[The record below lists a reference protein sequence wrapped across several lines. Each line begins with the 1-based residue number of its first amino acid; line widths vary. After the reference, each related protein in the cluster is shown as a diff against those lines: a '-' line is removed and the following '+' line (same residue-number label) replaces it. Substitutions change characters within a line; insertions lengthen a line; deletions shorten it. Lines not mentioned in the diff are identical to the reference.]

1 MQRPGQCSLPH
12 CLHQHPQPRRRY
24 GDGGGRRRGEQ
35 GAPPHGRPARGSRP
49 DDASSGAAAPADAPE
64 HPLSAAFRVLFAQD
78 NEDEDGHTLGKVRL
92 GVWRVRRRSS
102 SRGRGADD
110 A

>member
-1 MQRPGQCSLPH
+1 MMEMAADDDGVSKALPPTAA
-12 CLHQHPQPRRRY
+12 LPAVA
-24 GDGGGRRRGEQ
+24 GG
-35 GAPPHGRPARGSRP
+35 
-49 DDASSGAAAPADAPE
+49 DASSGAAAPADAPE
-64 HPLSAAFRVLFAQD
+64 HPLAAAFRFFFIQD

>member
-1 MQRPGQCSLPH
+1 MADDDWVSKAP
-12 CLHQHPQPRRRY
+12 
-24 GDGGGRRRGEQ
+24 
-35 GAPPHGRPARGSRP
+35 PPHGRPARGSRP

-92 GVWRVRRRSS
+92 GVWRVLRRSS